1 MALGPGP
8 AAQLLGS
15 LVSDVSP
22 PDPDVY
28 PIRFNA
34 PSRRGDLI
42 NISII
47 HLP

>member
-8 AAQLLGS
+8 AAQLGS
-15 LVSDVSP
+15 LMSDVSP
-22 PDPDVY
+22 PDPAIY

-42 NISII
+42 NIAII
-47 HLP
+47 YLP

>member
-1 MALGPGP
+1 MALGHGP
-8 AAQLLGS
+8 APQLGS
-15 LVSDVSP
+15 LMFDVSP
-22 PDPDVY
+22 PDPGVY